1 MSDDYFKKEIDKIEA
16 QINSLEQNFTTSMK
30 ETFDKINKDIKTNDQ
45 KNKFKLKVE
54 AEHQLDNIS
63 KIFNEIHSLEIKRRE
78 MMLKKLKQDQ
88 TKTNDKFK
96 SALKSFRETLFSNER
111 NNLSDNQSIENFLK
125 EIIKFEQQLVLAK
138 NEDSYNII
146 MDDLSLYQLSTKYYQ
161 SSNMAKFFIK
171 GITHNYKL
179 LESLQNYPD
188 ILEYIDGIL
197 NLEYIDG
204 ILNISE
210 KIVENKADILHKY
223 AMRLFKEGNY
233 NEAQKRLE
241 LAVNTTKDK
250 KGKMLLQFDLDKVI
264 LTNMHCNVKNFKH
277 GDYEQAIQICDRL
290 LQSPYIKERN
300 KEKIKLMRNLD
311 VKRLE
316 QLKNSKENI
325 ENKYKSSNLIRE
337 EVNEIDFELG
347 DE

>member
-54 AEHQLDNIS
+54 TEHQLDNIS

-88 TKTNDKFK
+88 TRTNDKFK

-125 EIIKFEQQLVLAK
+125 NIIKFEQQLVLAK

-161 SSNMAKFFIK
+161 SSNMSKFFIK

-197 NLEYIDG
+197 N
-204 ILNISE
+204 ISE

-223 AMRLFKEGNY
+223 AMKLFKEGNY
-233 NEAQKRLE
+233 DEAQKRLE
-241 LAVNTTKDK
+241 LAVNTTNDK

-277 GDYEQAIQICDRL
+277 GDCEQAIQICDRL
-290 LQSPYIKERN
+290 LASPYIKDRN
-300 KEKIKLMRNLD
+300 KEKIKYMRNLD
-311 VKRLE
+311 MKRLE
-316 QLKNSKENI
+316 QLKNDKNNKNEK

>member
-1 MSDDYFKKEIDKIEA
+1 MSDDYFKKEIDKIET
-16 QINSLEQNFTTSMK
+16 QINTLEQNFTTSMK
-30 ETFDKINKDIKTNDQ
+30 ETFDKINKDIKTNEQ
-45 KNKFKLKVE
+45 KKKFKLKVE
-54 AEHQLDNIS
+54 TEQKLDAIS
-63 KIFNEIHSLEIKRRE
+63 KIFNDIHSLEIKRRE

-88 TKTNDKFK
+88 TRTNDKFK

-125 EIIKFEQQLVLAK
+125 NIIKFEQQLVLAK

-161 SSNMAKFFIK
+161 SSNMSKFFIK

-197 NLEYIDG
+197 N
-204 ILNISE
+204 ISE

-223 AMRLFKEGNY
+223 AMKFFKEGNY

-241 LAVNTTKDK
+241 LAVNTTKNE
-250 KGKMLLQFDLDKVI
+250 KGKMLLQFDLDKVV

-311 VKRLE
+311 LKRLE

>member
-1 MSDDYFKKEIDKIEA
+1 MSDGYFKKEIDKIEL
-16 QINSLEQNFTTSMK
+16 QINNLEQNFTSSMK
-30 ETFDKINKDIKTNDQ
+30 EAFDKINQDIKTNDQ

-54 AEHQLDNIS
+54 TEHVLDNIS
-63 KIFNEIHSLEIKRRE
+63 KIFNDIHSLEIKRRE

-88 TKTNDKFK
+88 SRTNDKFK
-96 SALKSFRETLFSNER
+96 NALKSFRETLFSNER
-111 NNLSDNQSIENFLK
+111 SNLSDNDSIENFLK

-146 MDDLSLYQLSTKYYQ
+146 KDDFSLYQLSTKYYQ
-161 SSNMAKFFIK
+161 STNMAKFFIN
-171 GITHNYKL
+171 GIKHNYKL
-179 LESLQNYPD
+179 LESLQNYTD
-188 ILEYIDGIL
+188 ILEF
-197 NLEYIDG
+197 IDG

-223 AMRLFKEGNY
+223 AMKLFKEGNY
-233 NEAQKRLE
+233 NEAQKKLE
-241 LAVNTTKDK
+241 LAVNTTKDD

-264 LTNMHCNVKNFKH
+264 LTNMHCNIKNFKH

-290 LQSPYIKERN
+290 LASPCIKERN

-311 VKRLE
+311 LKRLE

>member
-1 MSDDYFKKEIDKIEA
+1 MSDGYFKKEIDKIEL
-16 QINSLEQNFTTSMK
+16 QISNLEQNFTTSLR
-30 ETFDKINKDIKTNDQ
+30 ETFDKINKDIKENYQ

-54 AEHQLDNIS
+54 TEHQFDAIS

-78 MMLKKLKQDQ
+78 IMLKKLKQDQ
-88 TKTNDKFK
+88 TRTNDKFK
-96 SALKSFRETLFSNER
+96 SALKSFRELLFSNER
-111 NNLSDNQSIENFLK
+111 NNLSDKESIENFLK
-125 EIIKFEQQLVLAK
+125 DMLKFEQQLVFAK
-138 NEDSYNII
+138 NEDSFNII
-146 MDDLSLYQLSTKYYQ
+146 KDDFSLYQLSTKYYQ

-171 GITHNYKL
+171 GITSNYKL
-179 LESLQNYPD
+179 LESYQNYPD
-188 ILEYIDGIL
+188 I
-197 NLEYIDG
+197 LEYIDG

-223 AMRLFKEGNY
+223 AMKLFKEGNY

-250 KGKMLLQFDLDKVI
+250 KGKMLLQFDLDKVV

-290 LQSPYIKERN
+290 LESPYIKDRN

-311 VKRLE
+311 VQRLE
-316 QLKNSKENI
+316 HLKNSKNNI
-325 ENKYKSSNLIRE
+325 ENKYKSSNLIKE

>member
-1 MSDDYFKKEIDKIEA
+1 MSDDYFKKEIDKIET
-16 QINSLEQNFTTSMK
+16 QINTLEQNFTTSMK
-30 ETFDKINKDIKTNDQ
+30 ETFDKINKDIKTNEQ
-45 KNKFKLKVE
+45 KKKFKLKVE
-54 AEHQLDNIS
+54 TEQKLDAIS
-63 KIFNEIHSLEIKRRE
+63 KIFNDIHSLEIKRRE

-88 TKTNDKFK
+88 TRTNDKFK

-125 EIIKFEQQLVLAK
+125 NIIKFEQQLVLAK

-161 SSNMAKFFIK
+161 SSNMSKFFIK

-197 NLEYIDG
+197 N
-204 ILNISE
+204 ISE

-223 AMRLFKEGNY
+223 AMKFFKEGNY
-233 NEAQKRLE
+233 NEAQKKLE
-241 LAVNTTKDK
+241 LAVNTTRNE
-250 KGKMLLQFDLDKVI
+250 KGKMLLQFDLDKVV

>member
-1 MSDDYFKKEIDKIEA
+1 MSDDYFKKEIDKIET
-16 QINSLEQNFTTSMK
+16 QINTLEQNFTTSMK

-54 AEHQLDNIS
+54 TEQKLDAIS
-63 KIFNEIHSLEIKRRE
+63 KIFNDIHSLEIKRRE

-88 TKTNDKFK
+88 TRTNDKFK
-96 SALKSFRETLFSNER
+96 SALKSFRDTLFSNER

-125 EIIKFEQQLVLAK
+125 NIIKFEQQLVLAK

-161 SSNMAKFFIK
+161 SSNMSKFFIK

-197 NLEYIDG
+197 N
-204 ILNISE
+204 ISE

-223 AMRLFKEGNY
+223 AMKFFKEGNY
-233 NEAQKRLE
+233 NEAQKKLE
-241 LAVNTTKDK
+241 LAVNTTKNE
-250 KGKMLLQFDLDKVI
+250 KGKMLLQFDLDKVV

-290 LQSPYIKERN
+290 LLSPYIKERN

-325 ENKYKSSNLIRE
+325 ESKYKSSNLIRE

>member
-1 MSDDYFKKEIDKIEA
+1 MSDGYFKKEIDKIEL
-16 QINSLEQNFTTSMK
+16 QISNLEQNFTTSLR
-30 ETFDKINKDIKTNDQ
+30 ETFDKINKDIKENDQ

-54 AEHQLDNIS
+54 TEHQFDAIS

-88 TKTNDKFK
+88 TRTNDKFK
-96 SALKSFRETLFSNER
+96 SALKSFRELLFSNER
-111 NNLSDNQSIENFLK
+111 NNLSDKESIENFLK
-125 EIIKFEQQLVLAK
+125 DMLKFEQQLVLAK
-138 NEDSYNII
+138 NEDSFNII
-146 MDDLSLYQLSTKYYQ
+146 KDDFSLYQLSTKYYQ

-171 GITHNYKL
+171 GITSNYKL
-179 LESLQNYPD
+179 LESYQNYPD
-188 ILEYIDGIL
+188 I
-197 NLEYIDG
+197 LEYIDG

-223 AMRLFKEGNY
+223 AMKLFKEGNY

-250 KGKMLLQFDLDKVI
+250 KGKMLLQFDLDKVV

-290 LQSPYIKERN
+290 LESPYIKDRN

-311 VKRLE
+311 IQRLE
-316 QLKNSKENI
+316 HLKNSKNNI
-325 ENKYKSSNLIRE
+325 ENKYKSSNLIKE

>member
-1 MSDDYFKKEIDKIEA
+1 MSDDYFKKEIDKIET
-16 QINSLEQNFTTSMK
+16 QINTLEQNFTTSMK

-54 AEHQLDNIS
+54 TEQKLDAIS
-63 KIFNEIHSLEIKRRE
+63 KIFNDIHSLEIKRRE

-88 TKTNDKFK
+88 TRTNDKFK
-96 SALKSFRETLFSNER
+96 SALKSFRDTLFSNER

-125 EIIKFEQQLVLAK
+125 NIIKFEQQLVLAK

-161 SSNMAKFFIK
+161 SSNMSKFFIK

-188 ILEYIDGIL
+188 I
-197 NLEYIDG
+197 LEYIDG

-241 LAVNTTKDK
+241 LAVNTTKNE

>member
-1 MSDDYFKKEIDKIEA
+1 MI
-16 QINSLEQNFTTSMK
+16 
-30 ETFDKINKDIKTNDQ
+30 
-45 KNKFKLKVE
+45 
-54 AEHQLDNIS
+54 
-63 KIFNEIHSLEIKRRE
+63 
-78 MMLKKLKQDQ
+78 
-88 TKTNDKFK
+88 
-96 SALKSFRETLFSNER
+96 SNER

-125 EIIKFEQQLVLAK
+125 NIIKFEQQLVLAK

-161 SSNMAKFFIK
+161 SSNMSKFFIK

-197 NLEYIDG
+197 N
-204 ILNISE
+204 ISE

-223 AMRLFKEGNY
+223 AMKFFKEGNY
-233 NEAQKRLE
+233 NEAQKKLE
-241 LAVNTTKDK
+241 LAVNTTKNE
-250 KGKMLLQFDLDKVI
+250 KGKMLLQFDLDKVV

-277 GDYEQAIQICDRL
+277 CDYEQAIQICDRL

>member
-1 MSDDYFKKEIDKIEA
+1 MSDDYFKKEIDKIET
-16 QINSLEQNFTTSMK
+16 QINALEQNFTTSMK

-54 AEHQLDNIS
+54 AEQKLDAIS
-63 KIFNEIHSLEIKRRE
+63 KIFNDIHSLEIKRRE

-88 TKTNDKFK
+88 TRTNDKFK
-96 SALKSFRETLFSNER
+96 SALKSFRDTLFSNER

-125 EIIKFEQQLVLAK
+125 NIIKFEQQLVLAK

-161 SSNMAKFFIK
+161 SSNMSKFFIK

-188 ILEYIDGIL
+188 I
-197 NLEYIDG
+197 LEYIDG

-233 NEAQKRLE
+233 KETKKRLE
-241 LAVNTTKDK
+241 LAVNTTKNE
-250 KGKMLLQFDLDKVI
+250 KGKMLLQFDLDKVV

>member
-1 MSDDYFKKEIDKIEA
+1 MSDDYFKKEIDKIET
-16 QINSLEQNFTTSMK
+16 QINTLEQNFTTSMK

-54 AEHQLDNIS
+54 TEQKLDAIS
-63 KIFNEIHSLEIKRRE
+63 KIFNDIHSLEIKRRE

-88 TKTNDKFK
+88 TRTNDKFK

-125 EIIKFEQQLVLAK
+125 NIIKFEQQLVLAK

-161 SSNMAKFFIK
+161 SSNMSKFFIK

-197 NLEYIDG
+197 N
-204 ILNISE
+204 ISE

-223 AMRLFKEGNY
+223 AMKFFKEGNY
-233 NEAQKRLE
+233 SEAQKRLE
-241 LAVNTTKDK
+241 LAVNTTKNE
-250 KGKMLLQFDLDKVI
+250 KGKILLQFDLDKVV

-290 LQSPYIKERN
+290 LQRPYIKERN

-337 EVNEIDFELG
+337 EVNEIYFELG

>member
-1 MSDDYFKKEIDKIEA
+1 M
-16 QINSLEQNFTTSMK
+16 EQNFTTSMK
-30 ETFDKINKDIKTNDQ
+30 ETFDKINKDIKSNEQ

-54 AEHQLDNIS
+54 TEHQLDDIS

-88 TKTNDKFK
+88 SRTNDKFK
-96 SALKSFRETLFSNER
+96 SALKSFRENLFSNER
-111 NNLSDNQSIENFLK
+111 NNLSTNEAIENFLK
-125 EIIKFEQQLVLAK
+125 DILKIEQQLVLAK

-146 MDDLSLYQLSTKYYQ
+146 MDDFSLYQLSTKYYQ
-161 SSNMAKFFIK
+161 STNMSKFFIK
-171 GITHNYKL
+171 GITNNYKL
-179 LESLQNYPD
+179 LESMQNYQD
-188 ILEYIDGIL
+188 I
-197 NLEYIDG
+197 LEYIDG

-223 AMRLFKEGNY
+223 AMKLFKEGNY
-233 NEAQKRLE
+233 DEAQKKLE

-264 LTNMHCNVKNFKH
+264 LTNMHSNVKNFKH

-290 LQSPYIKERN
+290 LESPYIKDRN
-300 KEKIKLMRNLD
+300 KEKIKYMRNLD

-316 QLKNSKENI
+316 QLKNNKNNI

>member
-1 MSDDYFKKEIDKIEA
+1 MSDDYFKKEIDKIEV
-16 QINSLEQNFTTSMK
+16 QINNLEQKFTTSMK
-30 ETFDKINKDIKTNDQ
+30 ETFDKINKDIKSNEQ

-54 AEHQLDNIS
+54 TEHQLDDIS

-125 EIIKFEQQLVLAK
+125 NIIKFEQQKKIAK

-161 SSNMAKFFIK
+161 SSNMSKFFIK

-197 NLEYIDG
+197 N
-204 ILNISE
+204 ISE

-223 AMRLFKEGNY
+223 AMKFFKEGNY

-241 LAVNTTKDK
+241 LAVNTTKNE
-250 KGKMLLQFDLDKVI
+250 KGKMLLQFDLDKVV

>member
-1 MSDDYFKKEIDKIEA
+1 MSDGYFKKEIDKIEL
-16 QINSLEQNFTTSMK
+16 QISNLEQNFTTSLR
-30 ETFDKINKDIKTNDQ
+30 ETFDKINKDIKENDQ

-54 AEHQLDNIS
+54 TEHQFDAIS

-78 MMLKKLKQDQ
+78 IMLKKLKQDQ
-88 TKTNDKFK
+88 TRTNDKFK
-96 SALKSFRETLFSNER
+96 SALKSFRELLFSNER
-111 NNLSDNQSIENFLK
+111 NNLSDKESIENFLK
-125 EIIKFEQQLVLAK
+125 DMLKFEQQLVLAK
-138 NEDSYNII
+138 NEDSFNII
-146 MDDLSLYQLSTKYYQ
+146 KDDFSLYQLSTKYYQ

-171 GITHNYKL
+171 GITSNYKL
-179 LESLQNYPD
+179 LESYQNYPD
-188 ILEYIDGIL
+188 I
-197 NLEYIDG
+197 LEYIDG

-223 AMRLFKEGNY
+223 AMKLFKEGNY

-250 KGKMLLQFDLDKVI
+250 KGKMLLQFDLDKVV

-290 LQSPYIKERN
+290 LESPYIKDRN

-311 VKRLE
+311 VQRLE
-316 QLKNSKENI
+316 HLKNSKNNI
-325 ENKYKSSNLIRE
+325 ENKYKSSNLIKE

>member
-1 MSDDYFKKEIDKIEA
+1 MSDGYFKKEIDKIEI
-16 QINSLEQNFTTSMK
+16 QINNLEQNFTTSLK
-30 ETFDKINKDIKTNDQ
+30 EAFDKINKDIKANEQ

-54 AEHQLDNIS
+54 TEHQLDDIS
-63 KIFNEIHSLEIKRRE
+63 KTFNEIHSLEVKRRE

-88 TKTNDKFK
+88 SRTNDKFK
-96 SALKSFRETLFSNER
+96 SALKSFRENLFSNER
-111 NNLSDNQSIENFLK
+111 NNLSSEEEIENFLK
-125 EIIKFEQQLVLAK
+125 EILKIEQQLVLAK

-146 MDDLSLYQLSTKYYQ
+146 MDDFSLYQLSTKYYQ
-161 SSNMAKFFIK
+161 STNMSKFFIK
-171 GITHNYKL
+171 GITNNYKL
-179 LESLQNYPD
+179 LESMKNYQD
-188 ILEYIDGIL
+188 I
-197 NLEYIDG
+197 LEYIDG

-210 KIVENKADILHKY
+210 KIVENKADILHKH
-223 AMRLFKEGNY
+223 AMTLFKEGNY
-233 NEAQKRLE
+233 DEAQKKLE

-290 LQSPYIKERN
+290 LESPYIKERN
-300 KEKIKLMRNLD
+300 KEKIRYMRNLD
-311 VKRLE
+311 LKRLE
-316 QLKNSKENI
+316 QLKNDKNNNNK

>member
-1 MSDDYFKKEIDKIEA
+1 MSDGYFKKEIDKIEI
-16 QINSLEQNFTTSMK
+16 QINNLEQNFTTSLK
-30 ETFDKINKDIKTNDQ
+30 EAFDKINKDIKANEQ

-54 AEHQLDNIS
+54 TEHQLDDIS
-63 KIFNEIHSLEIKRRE
+63 KTFNEIHSLEVKRRE

-88 TKTNDKFK
+88 SRTNDKFK
-96 SALKSFRETLFSNER
+96 AALKSFRDNLFSNER
-111 NNLSDNQSIENFLK
+111 NNLSSEEEIENFLK
-125 EIIKFEQQLVLAK
+125 EILKIEQQLVLAK

-146 MDDLSLYQLSTKYYQ
+146 MDDFSLYQLSTKYYQ
-161 SSNMAKFFIK
+161 STNMSKFFIK
-171 GITHNYKL
+171 GITNNYKL
-179 LESLQNYPD
+179 LESMKNYQD
-188 ILEYIDGIL
+188 I
-197 NLEYIDG
+197 LEYIDG

-210 KIVENKADILHKY
+210 KIVENKADILHKH
-223 AMRLFKEGNY
+223 AMTLFKEGNY
-233 NEAQKRLE
+233 DEAQKKLE

-290 LQSPYIKERN
+290 LESPYIKERN
-300 KEKIKLMRNLD
+300 KEKIRYMRNLD
-311 VKRLE
+311 LKRLE
-316 QLKNSKENI
+316 QLKNDKNNNK

>member
-1 MSDDYFKKEIDKIEA
+1 MSDDYFKKEIDKIET
-16 QINSLEQNFTTSMK
+16 QINTLEQNFTTSMK

-54 AEHQLDNIS
+54 TEQKLDAIS
-63 KIFNEIHSLEIKRRE
+63 KIFNDIHSLEIKRRE

-88 TKTNDKFK
+88 TRTNDKFK

-125 EIIKFEQQLVLAK
+125 YIIKFEQQLVLAK

-161 SSNMAKFFIK
+161 SSNMSKFFIK

-197 NLEYIDG
+197 N
-204 ILNISE
+204 ISE

-223 AMRLFKEGNY
+223 AMKFFKEGNY
-233 NEAQKRLE
+233 SEAQKKLE
-241 LAVNTTKDK
+241 LAVNTTKNE
-250 KGKMLLQFDLDKVI
+250 KGKMLLQFDLDKVV

>member
-1 MSDDYFKKEIDKIEA
+1 
-16 QINSLEQNFTTSMK
+16 
-30 ETFDKINKDIKTNDQ
+30 
-45 KNKFKLKVE
+45 
-54 AEHQLDNIS
+54 
-63 KIFNEIHSLEIKRRE
+63 
-78 MMLKKLKQDQ
+78 MLKKLKQDQ
-88 TKTNDKFK
+88 SRTNDKFK
-96 SALKSFRETLFSNER
+96 NALKSFREVRFSNER
-111 NNLSDNQSIENFLK
+111 SNLHDNESIENFLK
-125 EIIKFEQQLVLAK
+125 EILKIEQQLVLAK

-161 SSNMAKFFIK
+161 SSNMAKYFIK

-179 LESLQNYPD
+179 LESLQNYKD
-188 ILEYIDGIL
+188 I
-197 NLEYIDG
+197 LEYIDG

-223 AMRLFKEGNY
+223 AMKLFKEGNY
-233 NEAQKRLE
+233 DEAQKKLE
-241 LAVNTTKDK
+241 IAVNTTKDK

-264 LTNMHCNVKNFKH
+264 LTNMHSNVKNFKH

-290 LQSPYIKERN
+290 LESPYIKDRN
-300 KEKIKLMRNLD
+300 KEKIKYMRNLD
-311 VKRLE
+311 LKRLE
-316 QLKNSKENI
+316 QLKNNKNNI

>member
-1 MSDDYFKKEIDKIEA
+1 MSDDYFKKEIDKIEV
-16 QINSLEQNFTTSMK
+16 QINNLEQNFTTSMK
-30 ETFDKINKDIKTNDQ
+30 ETFDKINKDIKSNEQ

-54 AEHQLDNIS
+54 TEHQLDDIS

-88 TKTNDKFK
+88 SRTNDKFK
-96 SALKSFRETLFSNER
+96 SALKSFRENLFSNER
-111 NNLSDNQSIENFLK
+111 NNLSTNEAIENFLK
-125 EIIKFEQQLVLAK
+125 DILKIEQQLVLAK

-146 MDDLSLYQLSTKYYQ
+146 MDDFSLYQLSTKYYQ
-161 SSNMAKFFIK
+161 STNMSKFFIK
-171 GITHNYKL
+171 GITNNYKL
-179 LESLQNYPD
+179 LESMQNYQD
-188 ILEYIDGIL
+188 I
-197 NLEYIDG
+197 LEYIDG

-223 AMRLFKEGNY
+223 AMKLFKEGNY
-233 NEAQKRLE
+233 DEAQKKLE

-250 KGKMLLQFDLDKVI
+250 KGKMLLQFDLDKVV

-277 GDYEQAIQICDRL
+277 ADCEQAIQICDRL
-290 LQSPYIKERN
+290 LESPYIKERN
-300 KEKIKLMRNLD
+300 KEKIRYMRNLD
-311 VKRLE
+311 VQRLE
-316 QLKNSKENI
+316 QLKNQKNNI

-347 DE
+347 DEQ

>member
-1 MSDDYFKKEIDKIEA
+1 MSDDYFKKEIDKIET
-16 QINSLEQNFTTSMK
+16 QINTLEQNFTTSMK
-30 ETFDKINKDIKTNDQ
+30 ETFDKINKDIKTNEQ

-54 AEHQLDNIS
+54 TEQKLDAIS
-63 KIFNEIHSLEIKRRE
+63 KIFNDIHSLEIKRRE

-96 SALKSFRETLFSNER
+96 SALKSFRETSFSDER

-161 SSNMAKFFIK
+161 SSNMSKFFIK

-197 NLEYIDG
+197 N
-204 ILNISE
+204 ISE

-223 AMRLFKEGNY
+223 AMKFFKEGNY

-241 LAVNTTKDK
+241 LAVNTTKNE
-250 KGKMLLQFDLDKVI
+250 KGKMLLQFDLDKVV

>member
-1 MSDDYFKKEIDKIEA
+1 MSDDYFKKEIDKIEV
-16 QINSLEQNFTTSMK
+16 QINNLEQNFTTSMK
-30 ETFDKINKDIKTNDQ
+30 ETFDKINKDIKSNEQ

-54 AEHQLDNIS
+54 TEHQLDDIS
-63 KIFNEIHSLEIKRRE
+63 KFFTEIHSLEIKRRE

-88 TKTNDKFK
+88 SRTNDKFK
-96 SALKSFRETLFSNER
+96 SALKSFRENLFSNER
-111 NNLSDNQSIENFLK
+111 NNLSTNEAIENFLK
-125 EIIKFEQQLVLAK
+125 DILKIEQQLVLAK

-146 MDDLSLYQLSTKYYQ
+146 MDDFSLYQLSTKYYQ
-161 SSNMAKFFIK
+161 STNMSKFFIK
-171 GITHNYKL
+171 GITNNYKL
-179 LESLQNYPD
+179 LESMQNYQD
-188 ILEYIDGIL
+188 I
-197 NLEYIDG
+197 LEYIDG

-223 AMRLFKEGNY
+223 AMKLFKEGNY
-233 NEAQKRLE
+233 EEAQKKLE

-250 KGKMLLQFDLDKVI
+250 KGKMLLQFDLDKVV

>member
-1 MSDDYFKKEIDKIEA
+1 MSDDYFKKEIDKIEL
-16 QINSLEQNFTTSMK
+16 QISNLEQNFITSMR
-30 ETFDKINKDIKTNDQ
+30 ETFDKINQDIKTNDQ

-54 AEHQLDNIS
+54 TEHQLDSIS

-88 TKTNDKFK
+88 SRTNDKFK
-96 SALKSFRETLFSNER
+96 NALKSFRETLFSNER
-111 NNLSDNQSIENFLK
+111 NNLSDKESIDNFLQ
-125 EIIKFEQQLVLAK
+125 EILKFEQQLVLAK

-146 MDDLSLYQLSTKYYQ
+146 KDDFSLYQLSTKYYQ

-171 GITHNYKL
+171 GITSNFKL
-179 LESLQNYPD
+179 LESYQNYSD
-188 ILEYIDGIL
+188 I
-197 NLEYIDG
+197 LEYIDG

-223 AMRLFKEGNY
+223 AMKLFKEGNY
-233 NEAQKRLE
+233 TEAQKRLE

-250 KGKMLLQFDLDKVI
+250 KGKMLLQFDLDKVV

-277 GDYEQAIQICDRL
+277 ADYEQAIQICDRL
-290 LQSPYIKERN
+290 LESPYIKDRN
-300 KEKIKLMRNLD
+300 KEKIKLMRDID

-316 QLKNSKENI
+316 ELKNSKNKI
-325 ENKYKSSNLIRE
+325 ENKYKSSNLIKE
-337 EVNEIDFELG
+337 EVNEINFELG